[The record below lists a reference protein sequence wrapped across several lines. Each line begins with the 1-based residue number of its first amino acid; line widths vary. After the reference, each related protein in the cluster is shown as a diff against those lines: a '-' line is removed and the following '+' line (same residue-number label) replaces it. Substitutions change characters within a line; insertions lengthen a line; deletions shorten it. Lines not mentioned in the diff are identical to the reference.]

1 MATVDIAS
9 GLPGRA
15 PGAAAWWWRA
25 WRDDNSAIAAAL
37 LAVVLA
43 LLVLPPIGYLVYGSL
58 HTTLPN
64 GAAGAL
70 TLDYFRTLLAEPQLA
85 RSALNSCIFAFGS
98 AAVAIT
104 FGGVQAWIVERTN
117 APLKTFA
124 VVGAFVSLAIPYI
137 LYVVA
142 WLFILGPHGPLNDL
156 ARLVTG
162 SQRPLLDV
170 ESMWGMILVEGLLW
184 TPLAFL
190 MLCSTFRAANAA
202 FEEAAMTCG
211 ADTLT
216 TVRQITLKLATPA
229 LLALAL
235 MVFIRGIEAFEVPAL
250 VGLSKRINVLTT
262 EIYLSLKLQARP
274 DLGRASAFAVVLLVA
289 VSVLLYF
296 YGRIARSASRYQTV
310 TGKGF
315 RPRQMDLGAGR
326 WIAGAVVVINFVI
339 VVVLPVLGLLWTALM
354 PYNQGVSWRGF
365 HLMTLAN
372 FRTALGSGGM
382 IGAAENTLLLACATA
397 TVTVALAAL
406 TGWLVA
412 RRRRGAWLLDQLAT
426 MPLIFPGVVLA
437 VAMMQIF
444 LALPVPIYGTIWM
457 LMIAFTVR
465 YLPYGARYAFTGVLQ
480 IHRELEEAA
489 VASGASPLRQWG
501 AVVLPLIAPA
511 LAAGWLFIF
520 LMATRDLSMPVL
532 LSGPRSQVVAVQLF
546 DLWTNGQGTELAAFG
561 LLWTAVMTVLAVA
574 AYVLAERAGISV
586 QGD

>member
-1 MATVDIAS
+1 MATVGIAS
-9 GLPGRA
+9 VGGLPSGSRALGR
-15 PGAAAWWWRA
+15 WA
-25 WRDDNSAIAAAL
+25 WRNDNSAIAAGL
-37 LAVVLA
+37 LVVVLA

-64 GAAGAL
+64 GAAGPL
-70 TLDYFRTLLAEPQLA
+70 TLDYFRHLFAEPRLA
-85 RSALNSCIFAFGS
+85 QSALNSAVFAFGS

-104 FGGVQAWIVERTN
+104 FGGLQAWIVERTN
-117 APLKTFA
+117 APFKTFA
-124 VVGAFVSLAIPYI
+124 VVGAFVSLAVPYI

-142 WLFILGPHGPLNDL
+142 WLFILGPRGPLNDL
-156 ARLVTG
+156 ARLISG
-162 SQRPLLDV
+162 SQQPLLDV

-211 ADTLT
+211 AGTMT
-216 TVRQITLKLATPA
+216 TVRHITLRLATPA

-235 MVFIRGIEAFEVPAL
+235 VVFIRGIEAFEVPAL

-289 VSVLLYF
+289 VSVLLSF
-296 YGRIARSASRYQTV
+296 YGRIARSAAKYQTV
-310 TGKGF
+310 TGKGY
-315 RPRQMDLGAGR
+315 RPRLIDLGAGR
-326 WIAGAVVVINFVI
+326 WLAGAALVINFVI
-339 VVVLPVLGLLWTALM
+339 VVVLPILGLLWTALM

-365 HLMTLAN
+365 RLMTLAN
-372 FRTALGSGGM
+372 FRTALDSGGM

-406 TGWLVA
+406 IGWLVA
-412 RRRRGAWLLDQLAT
+412 RRRRGAWILDQLAT
-426 MPLIFPGVVLA
+426 TPLIFPGVVLA

-444 LALPVPIYGTIWM
+444 LALPIPVYGTLWM

-465 YLPYGARYAFTGVLQ
+465 YVPYGTRYAFTGVLQ

-489 VASGASPLRQWG
+489 GASGASPLRQFR

-520 LMATRDLSMPVL
+520 LMTTRDLSMPVL
-532 LSGPRSQVVAVQLF
+532 LSGPSSQVVAAQLF

-561 LLWTAVMTVLAVA
+561 LLWTALMSVLAIT
-574 AYVLAERAGISV
+574 AYVLAERAGVSV
-586 QGD
+586 QGE